1 MGNGE
6 EKGESWER
14 DKEGRGGGEGEGE
27 KERGDGEGGGG
38 SGGGVREGSRK
49 KEMATGRCERD
60 DQLCSGV
67 GLCNST
73 RKAF

>member
-6 EKGESWER
+6 EKGE
-14 DKEGRGGGEGEGE
+14 RGGGGGKGREE
-27 KERGDGEGGGG
+27 KERAEGEEAGGG
-38 SGGGVREGSRK
+38 GGGVREGGRK
-49 KEMATGRCERD
+49 IEMATGRCERE